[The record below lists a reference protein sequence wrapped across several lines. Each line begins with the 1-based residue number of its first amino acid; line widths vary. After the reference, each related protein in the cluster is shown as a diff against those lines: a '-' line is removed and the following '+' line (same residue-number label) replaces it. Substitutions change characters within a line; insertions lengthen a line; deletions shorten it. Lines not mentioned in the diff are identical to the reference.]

1 MVQYKHI
8 IKSIDDYINQS
19 SKLYE
24 AIHPTMMTIFPKE
37 QLQSDYGIPSNMT
50 YTDKEYEEDLG
61 WYEDIIINYHKTQKT
76 KKYEK
81 TPMILIRTDG
91 VKAHTYPTDD
101 KTYYPN
107 GETITDSAK
116 NYGIQNEIL
125 LQTNKCKEGYDVVLP
140 TWTDIKYQARYD
152 VQLSVKIGE
161 DSMTLT
167 KLDKP
172 IECDDP
178 ILKRLVHNR
187 DKESYNEIKNMQ
199 RENGLEQIIT
209 EVKEGKVNYEE
220 AYNDLFKLYVTETNN
235 KYALKYTE
243 YLNNDFRDNN
253 IPIRTYYTQ
262 LW

>member
-24 AIHPTMMTIFPKE
+24 AIHPTMMTVFPKE

-50 YTDKEYEEDLG
+50 YTNEEYEEDLG
-61 WYEDIIINYHKTQKT
+61 WYEDIIINYHKNQKT
-76 KKYEK
+76 KKYDK
-81 TPMILIRTDG
+81 TPMVLIRTDG
-91 VKAHTYPTDD
+91 VKAHTYPTND

-116 NYGIQNEIL
+116 SYGVRNEIL
-125 LQTNKCKEGYDVVLP
+125 LQTNKNSNQGVDVVLP

-161 DSMTLT
+161 ESMTIT
-167 KLDKP
+167 KLDQP
-172 IECDDP
+172 IGCDDP
-178 ILKRLVHNR
+178 TLKKLVHRR
-187 DKESYNEIKNMQ
+187 DKESYEEISNMK
-199 RENGLEQIIT
+199 RENGLEEILN
-209 EVKEGKVNYEE
+209 EVKKGDINYEE
-220 AYNDLFKLYVTETNN
+220 AYEGIYKLYVSEMNN

-243 YLNNDFRDNN
+243 YLNNDFRDHH
-253 IPIRTYYTQ
+253 IPIKTYYIT
-262 LW
+262 L